1 MTRARDKLPQTSAR
15 AEVDSFIDAI
25 KTTAVGHVADQNGRL
40 LFAMDATA
48 SRETVWDRACHIQGQ
63 MFNETVSIGGLS
75 VQLAHYGGFMEF
87 AATPWTSNARD
98 LLHYMTAIRCHAGQ
112 TQIGQV
118 LKHAL
123 AESRRA
129 RIHALV
135 FVGDA
140 MEEDPDALYKMAGEL
155 GILGVPMFLFQ
166 DGSDSVAEGAFRR
179 LAELSHGAYCRFDS
193 SSAEQLRDLMC
204 AVAIFAVGGRV
215 ALEDFSRRRGGTV
228 RRLTHTFTR
237 KP

>member
-1 MTRARDKLPQTSAR
+1 MTTPRDKLPQKSSH
-15 AEVDSFIDAI
+15 AEVDAFLQKVKSRAI
-25 KTTAVGHVADQNGRL
+25 AKPNKQRGRL

-48 SRETVWDRACHIQGQ
+48 SREPMWDRACHIQGQ

-123 AESRRA
+123 SESRRA

-166 DGSDSVAEGAFRR
+166 DGNDPVAEGAFRR
-179 LAELSHGAYCRFDS
+179 LAGLSHGAYCRFDS

-204 AVAIFAVGGRV
+204 AVAIFSVGGRV
-215 ALEDFSRRRGGTV
+215 ALAEFSRRRGGTL
-228 RRLTHTFTR
+228 RRLTHTFTP

>member
-1 MTRARDKLPQTSAR
+1 MTRSRDKLPQTSSR
-15 AEVDSFIDAI
+15 AQVDSFIDAI

-87 AATPWTSNARD
+87 AATPWTSSARD

-112 TQIGQV
+112 TQIGRV

-129 RIHALV
+129 HIHALV

-166 DGSDSVAEGAFRR
+166 DGSDPVAEAAFRR
-179 LAELSHGAYCRFDS
+179 LAGLSHGAYCRFDS

-204 AVAIFAVGGRV
+204 AVAIFAVGGRR
-215 ALEDFSRRRGGTV
+215 ALENFSRRRGGTV

>member
-1 MTRARDKLPQTSAR
+1 MTRSRDKLPQTSAR

-87 AATPWTSNARD
+87 AATPWTSSAHD

-118 LKHAL
+118 LK
-123 AESRRA
+123 
-129 RIHALV
+129 
-135 FVGDA
+135 
-140 MEEDPDALYKMAGEL
+140 Y
-155 GILGVPMFLFQ
+155 
-166 DGSDSVAEGAFRR
+166 
-179 LAELSHGAYCRFDS
+179 
-193 SSAEQLRDLMC
+193 
-204 AVAIFAVGGRV
+204 
-215 ALEDFSRRRGGTV
+215 
-228 RRLTHTFTR
+228 
-237 KP
+237 